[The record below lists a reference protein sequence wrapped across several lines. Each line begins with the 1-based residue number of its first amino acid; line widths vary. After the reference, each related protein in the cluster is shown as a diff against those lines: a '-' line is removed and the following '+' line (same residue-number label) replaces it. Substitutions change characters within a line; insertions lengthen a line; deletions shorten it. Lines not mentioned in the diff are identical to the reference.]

1 MLRGLVRRLGVY
13 PDVLEAIVR
22 GLLSVALAL
31 FAVMFGAGV
40 VVMSAAPPT
49 MALGLTVAVVNGVAS
64 LLLLVD
70 ADALAR
76 SMDEPPGTDPNEV
89 LES

>member
-1 MLRGLVRRLGVY
+1 MLRRLVRRLGVY

-31 FAVMFGAGV
+31 FALLFGGAV
-40 VVMSAAPPT
+40 VVMSASTTT
-49 MALGLTVAVVNGVAS
+49 MALGLAVAVVNSGAS
-64 LLLLVD
+64 LLLLAD

-76 SMDEPPGTDPNEV
+76 SMDEPPEADPNEV
-89 LES
+89 SS